1 MLIST
6 LTHTITHGS
15 NDWIMDNGVS
25 KHTTRYKESFFNMSE
40 YESPQKVK
48 RGNDYQYHTKGS
60 VKYPYKID
68 SQKSLKMKDVL
79 YVPRLRKNLF
89 SISALKAK
97 GIRVSFVDGQ
107 VPMCPIGNTIE
118 DAIVIGE
125 EDGCLYK
132 LKG

>member
-1 MLIST
+1 MT
-6 LTHTITHGS
+6 PG
-15 NDWIMDNGVS
+15 D
-25 KHTTRYKESFFNMSE
+25 
-40 YESPQKVK
+40 
-48 RGNDYQYHTKGS
+48 DYQCPTKGS

-118 DAIVIGE
+118 DATLVGE
-125 EDGCLYK
+125 EDEGVYK
-132 LKG
+132 LKGQSEQALVHEIREPNELWRKYLAHVH